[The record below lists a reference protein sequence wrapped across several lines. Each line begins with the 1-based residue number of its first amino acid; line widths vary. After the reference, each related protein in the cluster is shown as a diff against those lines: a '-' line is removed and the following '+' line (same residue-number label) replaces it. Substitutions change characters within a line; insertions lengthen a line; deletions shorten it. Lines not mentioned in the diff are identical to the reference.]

1 MTKAGCRNCLAS
13 ALILAALPAAA
24 VELTPEYWE
33 FTGEIELEGTGFF
46 EDPQFVG
53 QDRDTASIAGEA
65 TLLAEWLDGDL
76 IFRLTPFARYD
87 SADDRRTHADVR
99 EFKFDYVVDDWSFTL
114 GADTVFWGK
123 TEVVHLVDIINQT
136 DAVED
141 IDDEDRLGQ
150 PMLRVGYLS
159 DYGEISAFVLPFF
172 RERTFPGVSGRLRFS
187 PPVNTAMP
195 IFETDAE
202 EWTTSYA
209 LRYSA
214 AFGDVDF
221 GLSAF
226 HGLSRD
232 PSFRFDGEF
241 LQPVYSRITQAGI
254 DLQYTSDATLWK
266 FESIFREGQ
275 RDATDTTN
283 NFWAATGGFEHT
295 FFGVLESNAD
305 IGLIGEYAFDDRGD
319 DALTAFQND
328 AIAGARLTLN
338 DPQDTAVLLTSSVD
352 VEDGSVS
359 LRLEAERRIGDD
371 LKVEIE
377 AVGLV
382 NQDETSFAGSF
393 ADDSFVRAKLR
404 WFF

>member
-1 MTKAGCRNCLAS
+1 MGA
-13 ALILAALPAAA
+13 
-24 VELTPEYWE
+24 ELTPEYWE
-33 FTGEIELEGTGFF
+33 FTGEIALEGTGFF
-46 EDPQFVG
+46 EDPQFLG
-53 QDRDTASIAGEA
+53 QDRDAASISGEA
-65 TLLAEWLDGDL
+65 TFLAEWLDGDL
-76 IFRLTPFARYD
+76 IFRLTPFARLD
-87 SADDRRTHADVR
+87 SADDRRTHGDIR

-123 TEVVHLVDIINQT
+123 TEVVHLVDIVNQT

-150 PMLRVGYLS
+150 PMFRIGYLS
-159 DYGEISAFVLPFF
+159 DFGEISGFVLPFF
-172 RERTFPGVSGRLRFS
+172 RERTFPGVSGRLRFN
-187 PPVNTAMP
+187 PPVNTASP
-195 IFETDAE
+195 IFETGAE

-214 AFGDVDF
+214 AFGDLDL

-232 PSFRFDGEF
+232 PSFRARGGA
-241 LQPVYSRITQAGI
+241 LLPVYSQITQGGI
-254 DLQYTSDATLWK
+254 DLQYTTDATLWK

-275 RDATDTTN
+275 RNAVDQTD

-295 FFGVLESNAD
+295 FFGVFESNTD
-305 IGLIGEYAFDDRGD
+305 IGLIGEYAYDDRGD
-319 DALTAFQND
+319 DALSIFQND

-338 DPQDTAVLLTSSVD
+338 DPQDTALLLTSSVD
-352 VEDGSVS
+352 VEDGAVS

-371 LKVEIE
+371 FKIEIE
-377 AVGLV
+377 AVGFV
-382 NQDETSFAGSF
+382 NQDKSSFAGSF